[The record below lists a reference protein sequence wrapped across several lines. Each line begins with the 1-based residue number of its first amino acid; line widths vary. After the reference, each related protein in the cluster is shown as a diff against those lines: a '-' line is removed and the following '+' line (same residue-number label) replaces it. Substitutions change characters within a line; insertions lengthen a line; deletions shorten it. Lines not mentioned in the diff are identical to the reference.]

1 MTRFAVPI
9 IISVMA
15 CTLLVPLMSR
25 TGQVYAEERLMSTA
39 AVVPPTYTP
48 VPTATT
54 EPTPT
59 ATAEPLPTA
68 IPAATDGA
76 GAGTDATA
84 LPVATVSGRASD
96 ITAPIA
102 TALPDATTVPVATAL
117 SVSNPAPADAS
128 TAVQTA
134 PVVAVAAQ
142 QPVIQPTAIVLPTA
156 APMQPLTQ
164 PISKNPAL
172 QTTTGIV
179 DSLHLWGTQPLVMLM
194 LICGCAGFGFLYYG
208 QRN

>member
-1 MTRFAVPI
+1 MTRITAPF
-9 IISVMA
+9 IISVMV
-15 CTLLVPLMSR
+15 CILLVPLMGR
-25 TGQVYAEERLMSTA
+25 TAPAHAEDRLLPTA

-59 ATAEPLPTA
+59 ATAEALPTA
-68 IPAATDGA
+68 VPAPTDAA
-76 GAGTDATA
+76 GVVTDATA

-96 ITAPIA
+96 VTAPIA
-102 TALPDATTVPVATAL
+102 TPVPDTATAPVATAV
-117 SVSNPAPADAS
+117 SVSNPAPAD
-128 TAVQTA
+128 TTTA
-134 PVVAVAAQ
+134 PQAAPVVVAVAQ
-142 QPVIQPTAIVLPTA
+142 QPVVQPTAIVLPTA

-164 PISKNPAL
+164 PISKNPVL

-179 DSLHLWGTQPLVMLM
+179 DSLHIWGTQPLVMLM

-208 QRN
+208 QKN